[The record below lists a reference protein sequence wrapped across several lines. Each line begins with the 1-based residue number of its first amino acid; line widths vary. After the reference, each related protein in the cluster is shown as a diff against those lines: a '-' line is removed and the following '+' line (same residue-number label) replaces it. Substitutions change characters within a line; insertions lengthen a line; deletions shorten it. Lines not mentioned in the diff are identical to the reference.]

1 MPGLSDK
8 ERAAEYYAKNRDQKL
23 KWMKDYYKRNK
34 ESIKHKARERYR
46 ARVRLV
52 PLAEPPVVVAAGS
65 NEL

>member
-1 MPGLSDK
+1 MPGRSDK

-23 KWMKDYYKRNK
+23 KWMKDYYTRNK

-46 ARVRLV
+46 ARRTLV
-52 PLAEPPVVVAAGS
+52 PREEPPVIVAAGS